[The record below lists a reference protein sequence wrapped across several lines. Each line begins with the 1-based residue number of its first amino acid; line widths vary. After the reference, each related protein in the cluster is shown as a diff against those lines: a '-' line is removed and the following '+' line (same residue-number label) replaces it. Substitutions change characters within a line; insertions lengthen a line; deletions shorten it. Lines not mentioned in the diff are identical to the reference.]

1 MFIDGARSVLA
12 FGAHPDDLEA
22 GAGGLLAKLVG
33 AGAHVTMVV
42 TSIPNRF
49 DERIAEARAGA
60 AVLGAELLLLRDDA
74 ASRVEDYAMWQL
86 VERYDAI
93 VDRVKPDLVIAHGP
107 EDTHWDHYLVH
118 RAVVSAMR
126 RQRASLLAYS
136 AGSAPA
142 ATMGTCFADISAH
155 IDAKLDALGKH
166 ATQFSAAKLEA
177 MRDRAR
183 GAGVQCGVR
192 YAEVF
197 TPLRVYL

>member
-1 MFIDGARSVLA
+1 MFVEGAKRVLA

-22 GAGGLLAKLVG
+22 GAGGLLAKLV
-33 AGAHVTMVV
+33 AGRALVTMVV

-49 DERIAEARAGA
+49 DERLAEARDGA
-60 AVLGAELLLLRDDA
+60 ATLGAELVLLRSDA
-74 ASRVEDYAMWQL
+74 ASRVEDYAMWEL
-86 VERYDAI
+86 VAQYDAI
-93 VDRVKPDLVIAHGP
+93 VDRIQPDLVIAHGA
-107 EDTHWDHYLVH
+107 EDTHWDHFLVH

-126 RQRASLLAYS
+126 RHRASLLAYS

-142 ATMGTCFADISAH
+142 ATMGTCFADVTAH
-155 IDAKLDALGKH
+155 IDTKLTALGKH

-183 GAGVQCGVR
+183 AAGVLCGAR

>member
-1 MFIDGARSVLA
+1 MFVDGARSVLA

-33 AGAHVTMVV
+33 AGAQVTMVV

-49 DERIAEARAGA
+49 SERISEAREGA
-60 AVLGAELLLLRDDA
+60 AAIGAELVLLRGDG

-86 VERYDAI
+86 VETYDAI

-118 RAVVSAMR
+118 RAVVSALR
-126 RQRASLLAYS
+126 RQRANLIGYS

-155 IDAKLDALGKH
+155 IDAKLAALGKH

-183 GAGVQCGVR
+183 GNGVLCGVR

-197 TPLRVYL
+197 TPLRVYM